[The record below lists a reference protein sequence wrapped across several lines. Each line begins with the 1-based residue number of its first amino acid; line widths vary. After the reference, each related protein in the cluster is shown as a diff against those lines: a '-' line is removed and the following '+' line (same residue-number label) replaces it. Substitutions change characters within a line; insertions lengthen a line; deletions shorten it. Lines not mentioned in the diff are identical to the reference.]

1 KDKQVVRYV
10 VGDVQN
16 AFIKGRYI
24 LDEVIIANETM
35 YNLKQT
41 KKKSL
46 IFKVDF
52 EKAYDSINWRFL
64 ANIIIRM
71 GFRNKWC
78 NWVKACLKS
87 SSMSILVNS
96 SPSDKF
102 KVKRGVREKNLT
114 LLGKWWWRFR
124 TKGGGLW
131 VKVSKSIYGAC
142 GGLGG
147 FFGGVRV
154 VIDIIKRTKSKQN
167 RARNGKR
174 GKVKSQPKA
183 NPVKVKVKDGAEAE
197 KLLNRQTQTHL
208 MGREVVEV
216 VTTAR
221 LITKV
226 VAAVSKTVSVA
237 AIVQANVLAAPVN
250 ATAVVTTAAS
260 VKVAVPSTR
269 RRRRVVIRDLEEES
283 SAKTPTE
290 TKSKDKG
297 KVIMRYQVMKKR
309 PQTEAQARRNMM
321 VYMKNTAGFTLDY
334 FKGMLLGIV
343 IFAAKVYCSCC
354 QGYNSAAALFMLPS
368 LLFCWWNF
376 ITVVK

>member
-1 KDKQVVRYV
+1 MDHATKVLSMQE
-10 VGDVQN
+10 
-16 AFIKGRYI
+16 
-24 LDEVIIANETM
+24 DEPEI
-35 YNLKQT
+35 Q
-41 KKKSL
+41 
-46 IFKVDF
+46 
-52 EKAYDSINWRFL
+52 
-64 ANIIIRM
+64 
-71 GFRNKWC
+71 
-78 NWVKACLKS
+78 
-87 SSMSILVNS
+87 
-96 SPSDKF
+96 
-102 KVKRGVREKNLT
+102 
-114 LLGKWWWRFR
+114 
-124 TKGGGLW
+124 
-131 VKVSKSIYGAC
+131 
-142 GGLGG
+142 
-147 FFGGVRV
+147 
-154 VIDIIKRTKSKQN
+154 
-167 RARNGKR
+167 
-174 GKVKSQPKA
+174 
-183 NPVKVKVKDGAEAE
+183 
-197 KLLNRQTQTHL
+197 
-208 MGREVVEV
+208 EVVEV

-226 VAAVSKTVSVA
+226 VAAVSETVSVA
-237 AIVQANVLAAPVN
+237 DVVQANVPAAPVN

-297 KVIMRYQVMKKR
+297 KVIMVEKPKPIKKKQQVELDEEYARNLQVEINQEIDWEVEMDHVKQKAKENPYVQRYQVMKKR

-334 FKGMLLGIV
+334 FIGMLLGIV